1 MVNFTLVGM
10 AYAGVS
16 VDDVMGYECIVL
28 RSEPDNKY
36 DPNAIMVLGV
46 DHSGNRKLG
55 YVTRDSNIVVSNE
68 VVYSV
73 VIANPSPTGKAIRFV
88 LKENSLV

>member
-16 VDDVMGYECIVL
+16 VDDVVGYESVVL
-28 RSEPDNKY
+28 RPEPDNEY

-46 DHSGNRKLG
+46 DHSGSRKLG

-68 VVYSV
+68 VYSV
-73 VIANPSPTGKAIRFV
+73 VIANPSPTGKAVRFV